1 MYDTDLGLRAKV
13 NDIIYEGRQRWPP
26 TNSLNLLE
34 LKNTPLI
41 NLRGRED
48 VTVWAL
54 DLKNGF
60 SINSTQENMRTRK
73 NKVV

>member
-13 NDIIYEGRQRWPP
+13 NDIIYERRQRWLP

-34 LKNTPLI
+34 LKNIPLI
-41 NLRGRED
+41 NLRGGKD
-48 VTVWAL
+48 VTVWAF

-60 SINSTQENMRTRK
+60 SINSMQENMRTRK
-73 NKVV
+73 NKMV